1 MIDYSKL
8 QNGSDVRGV
17 ALPLVAAEPVT
28 LTEEAAGQIAR
39 AYAAWLAEH
48 CGKPMPAAGGADRTG
63 SHGCHRRRLRDGQ
76 HPGHVYG
83 NGAAGL

>member
-48 CGKPMPAAGGADRTG
+48 CGKPMA
-63 SHGCHRRRLRDGQ
+63 
-76 HPGHVYG
+76 
-83 NGAAGL
+83 